1 MLIIGMIFS
10 AVLLCGT
17 YAEAGAVPY
26 ADASSWAVPELER
39 ASEYGFI
46 TDKVSEELSKPI
58 SREELAELAVRLY
71 EKYTGQKADAADADT
86 FRDTK
91 NPEVLKAYK
100 LDIVEGTDSF
110 WRLFSPG
117 ASATREQVAVMLY
130 RTIKAMYPEADMNTE
145 GAAVFSDEAHI
156 SGWAREALSFMGSNE
171 FIKGG
176 DGRIYPGETCSRE
189 MAVIITMRIYEK
201 YSPGNNDNIQ
211 EEPETGGEEGGV
223 YLNPELLVINDTIIN
238 GGSYHIIGKGGK
250 HYILIAE
257 DKFQYAFKQ
266 PDAGYYTYPEV
277 SIIGSSISITWNNE
291 NGVAMHI
298 EMQENRSE
306 ALLNGA
312 TVDMGTAPYS
322 QYGKMYIP
330 IDLLLAEMQMDT
342 EAGIEG
348 DILYIQ
354 YIKDFSK
361 EALVGTWSDSSIDM
375 FKNLDKITA
384 GSFEAAAFSTGYRF
398 DSDGT
403 YSHCMASILG
413 DSDDT
418 LILEEGRYRISGN
431 TILCYDI
438 TETVYKGHPFV
449 LQHAGK
455 KQEIPQYLFIYNY
468 EPGAERIE
476 LGGFWLKK
484 L

>member
-1 MLIIGMIFS
+1 MLIIGMIF
-10 AVLLCGT
+10 AAALICGT
-17 YAEAGAVPY
+17 YAEAEVVPY

-46 TDKVSEELSKPI
+46 TDKVSEDMSKPI
-58 SREELAELAVRLY
+58 RREELAELVVRLY
-71 EKYTGQKADAADADT
+71 EKYTGEKAAAADADT

-100 LDIVEGTDSF
+100 LGIVEGTDSF

-117 ASATREQVAVMLY
+117 ASATREQVAVMLH
-130 RTIKAMYPEADMNTE
+130 RTIKAMYPEADIDIG
-145 GAAVFSDEAHI
+145 GAAAFSDEADI
-156 SGWAREALSFMGSNE
+156 SGWASEAVSFMSSNE

-189 MAVIITMRIYEK
+189 MAVIITMRVYEK
-201 YSPGNNDNIQ
+201 YSPGNNEHIQ
-211 EEPETGGEEGGV
+211 EDQETGGAESGV
-223 YLNPELLVINDTIIN
+223 SLNLELLVINDTIIN
-238 GGSYHIIGKGGK
+238 GGGYHIIEKGGK
-250 HYILIAE
+250 PYILIAE
-257 DKFQYAFKQ
+257 DKFKYAFKQ

-291 NGVAMHI
+291 NGIAMHV

-312 TVDMGTAPYS
+312 MIDMGVAPYS
-322 QYGKMYIP
+322 QYGIMYIP
-330 IDLLLAEMQMDT
+330 IDFLLAERQMDI

-354 YIKDFSK
+354 YSKDFSK
-361 EALVGTWSDSSIDM
+361 DALTGTWSDSGLDM
-375 FKNLDKITA
+375 FENLDKITA
-384 GSFEAAAFSTGYRF
+384 GSFEAVAFSTGYRF
-398 DSDGT
+398 NSDGT
-403 YSHCMASILG
+403 YSHCMASILE
-413 DSDDT
+413 DSNDT
-418 LILEEGRYRISGN
+418 LILEEGQYRISGN

-438 TETVYKGHPFV
+438 TETVYKGHPFE
-449 LQHAGK
+449 LQYADK

-468 EPGAERIE
+468 EPGTERIE